1 VEISLGITVDWNSK
15 RGDMETTIKQW
26 NVIYRGKE
34 TGGWVTRVRAS
45 FDDKK
50 EAYRYM
56 TANTCEHLD
65 IIKRNQLLKDT
76 QYKA

>member
-1 VEISLGITVDWNSK
+1 
-15 RGDMETTIKQW
+15 METKIKQW

-34 TGGWVTRVRAS
+34 MGEWVIRVRAS

-56 TANTCEHLD
+56 SANTDERLD
-65 IIKRNQLLKDT
+65 MINRNQLLKDT